1 MHQYDEKK
9 KYENKNFTLQF
20 TCINTSGL
28 GCGHVEKDA
37 ITQLQFSYQIH
48 LKNA

>member
-1 MHQYDEKK
+1 MK

-28 GCGHVEKDA
+28 GCGHVEKDMQDNNT
-37 ITQLQFSYQIH
+37 ITI
-48 LKNA
+48 